1 MTYVYVL
8 SRSGRP
14 LMPTARCGHVRIL
27 LKEKKARVVCGR
39 PFTVQLLYDTDE
51 AEPYLY
57 GGTDPGRT
65 NIGNAVVT
73 EDGECVYRDKVETRN
88 DEVAK
93 GMSDRKKNRQAR
105 RRGERLVRK
114 RRAKRCGTLSTKLGS
129 GRLIPGTKKPT
140 LVKDIINQEARFRNR
155 KKRQLITP
163 SVKQLVD
170 THLNHVDQIR
180 KILPV
185 KGWCLEANRF
195 AFMKLEDGSVRGI
208 DFQNGRLKGY
218 ASVDDFVYERQK
230 GKCFCCGAPIEHYH
244 HVKEQNDNG
253 FDGPENK
260 VGLCNSCHTKIHI
273 GELELDVEGFGKK
286 YQALSVLNQAIPY
299 IYLGLVERFDEEN
312 VFICAG
318 YDTKEIREAA
328 GLDKDHD
335 IDALCIASMAT
346 GVIPKQPEEQAFSV
360 KQYRRHDRAKINN
373 QPERTYKLDGKTVAR
388 NRKPRIDQKGFAL
401 SEWYEKQVSLRGRI
415 EADRMLSRLK
425 VRKSYRRYNN
435 LYRVMPGAIVRH
447 DGRIEVMERQ
457 QNNGYYFNLRCGR
470 IKASECEILHHNA
483 GLVYI

>member
-1 MTYVYVL
+1 MTYVYVQDK
-8 SRSGRP
+8 SGKP
-14 LMPTARCGHVRIL
+14 LMPTTRCGHVRIL
-27 LKEKKARVVCGR
+27 LKQGKAKVVCGR
-39 PFTVQLLYDTDE
+39 PFAIQLLYETE
-51 AEPYLY
+51 ECEPSLY

-73 EDGECVYRDKVETRN
+73 EDGKCVYRDKVETRN
-88 DEVAK
+88 KAVVK
-93 GMSDRKKNRQAR
+93 GMSERKSHRQAR
-105 RRGERLVRK
+105 RRGRRLARK
-114 RRAKRCGTLSTKLGS
+114 RLAKKHNTLSTKLGS

-163 SVKQLVD
+163 SVKHLVD

-195 AFMKLEDGSVRGI
+195 AFMKLEDGAIRGI

-230 GKCFCCGAPIEHYH
+230 GRCFCCGAPIEQYH

-299 IYLGLVERFDEEN
+299 IYLGLVERFGEEN

-318 YDTKEIREAA
+318 YDTKEMRYAA

-346 GVIPKQPEEQAFSV
+346 GVIPMQPEAKTFSV
-360 KQYRRHDRAKINN
+360 KQFRRHNRAKINN

-388 NRKPRIDQKGFAL
+388 NRKPRIDQKGLAL
-401 SEWYEKQVSLRGRI
+401 SQWYEKQVRLCGRK

-435 LYRVMPGAIVRH
+435 PERIMPGAIVRH
-447 DGRIEVMERQ
+447 DGRIFILTSQE
-457 QNNGYYFNLRCGR
+457 NNGCYYKVNGTR
-470 IKASECEILHHNA
+470 IPARECQIVKYNQ
-483 GLVYI
+483 GLVYT